1 MPSQLAIYD
10 MQADQVV
17 VARRT
22 GHGMERPMAGRA
34 YLPVMGVNDQA
45 AAENQQAAA
54 ELERLSEE
62 FFDVAHRADPFGA
75 TQVGASGFDA
85 LVPDPSRAGAAH
97 DAQQIARVEAELS
110 RVDVGRLDQAGRVNS
125 AVMAHLAWAARS
137 DLEHGLWEANLS
149 AGGYVSPQAMVFMS
163 VPTALL
169 DSADAVD
176 SYLRRLRGLGEY
188 FDAVTHRYAEA
199 KRDGRIP
206 TAVGTRQ
213 AMEQIEGHLARD
225 VTDDLMVTVRLPDG
239 VDQAAVRREAAG
251 IVDGEIRP
259 ALRRLLAC
267 QRDELLPV
275 ARPDEQVGIKFVPG
289 GTEGYRAAVRK
300 HTTTELSPEE
310 IHQIGLDC
318 LAALQEEWAE
328 LGGRVLGITDV
339 PAILERLRD
348 DPALR
353 FTSSAE
359 IVRTVTDALQRA
371 EDARDGWFPRFD
383 IPDCVIEEIDPVEA
397 GNAPLAY
404 YRPPAAGGLRPGAH
418 CLLTTE
424 PMQRY
429 VYEYEALSFH
439 ESTPG
444 HHLQIA
450 SSQTLPLPAFRRF
463 LDAEVCGY
471 VEGWGLYCERLA
483 DEMGLYTSDLQRLG
497 MLSFDSL
504 RACRLVVDTGMHHYG
519 WSRSQ
524 ATDFMWRNTATT
536 RANVRNEIDRYIGWP
551 GQALAYMV
559 GRREIQRLRAEA
571 ERQLGPDFDIR
582 AFHGTVLGNGA
593 VPLGVLEQLVTTWAE
608 QAPG

>member
-1 MPSQLAIYD
+1 
-10 MQADQVV
+10 
-17 VARRT
+17 
-22 GHGMERPMAGRA
+22 
-34 YLPVMGVNDQA
+34 MGVNDQV
-45 AAENQQAAA
+45 AAEDQQAAA
-54 ELERLSEE
+54 ELARLSEE
-62 FFDVAHRADPFGA
+62 FFDVSHRADPFGA
-75 TQVGASGFDA
+75 TQVGATGFDA

-97 DAQQIARVEAELS
+97 DAQQLAGVEEKLS
-110 RVDVGRLDQAGRVNS
+110 RIDVSGLDQAGRVNY

-137 DLEHGLWEANLS
+137 DLEHGLWEANVS

-176 SYLRRLRGLGEY
+176 SYLHRLRGLGRY
-188 FDAVTHRYAEA
+188 FDAVTDRYAEA

-225 VTDDLMVTVRLPDG
+225 VADDLMVAVHLPDG
-239 VDQAAVRREAAG
+239 VDQAAIRREAAG
-251 IVDGEIRP
+251 IVDAEIRP

-328 LGGRVLGITDV
+328 LGGRVLGVTDV
-339 PAILERLRD
+339 PTVLERLRD

-371 EDARDGWFPRFD
+371 EEARDGWFPRFD

-424 PMQRY
+424 PQQRY

-497 MLSFDSL
+497 MLSFDAL

-524 ATDFMWRNTATT
+524 AMDFMWRNTATT
-536 RANVRNEIDRYIGWP
+536 QANVGNEIDRYIGWP

-593 VPLGVLEQLVTTWAE
+593 VPLGVLEQLVTAWAE
-608 QAPG
+608 QPPS